1 MIRRVRIQG
10 YKSLKDAE
18 ITLGPLTVI
27 LGPNAAG
34 KTNLFD
40 ALRLLARI
48 VTGKNVKEAFEAEE
62 HRGVPLEA
70 FYLLAEPE
78 GGGAS
83 SDTARFTME
92 MDVELSPEVIS
103 AVEDQVAK
111 MREGLREARAP
122 RRVIERRLRYSITV
136 ELVLVSGYL
145 RVRDEKLVALNED
158 GTERQTRRP
167 FLERVGSRLRLRMEG
182 QARPTEHDI
191 GMDYALVSAPL
202 YPPHYSHITAF
213 REELSRWRFY
223 YLEPREMRAE
233 GALQELRSLAPSGAG
248 LAAFFNTLKV
258 ESPKQF
264 ESVQRTLHTLLPPID
279 QLDVEH
285 TRRGFL
291 DLRVVEEGVRFSSRV
306 ISEGTL
312 RILGLL
318 AITNPISPVTVIGY
332 EEPENGVH
340 AHRLGLIARMLA
352 TAADGGKQVLI
363 NTHSPLLVRH
373 LASAARLV
381 LCRRTDHE
389 TKFEPYE
396 GGPLFLAGAAEEA
409 LAEEESTKEPP
420 PTDLF
425 ERVVRGDFGT

>member
-1 MIRRVRIQG
+1 
-10 YKSLKDAE
+10 
-18 ITLGPLTVI
+18 
-27 LGPNAAG
+27 
-34 KTNLFD
+34 
-40 ALRLLARI
+40 
-48 VTGKNVKEAFEAEE
+48 
-62 HRGVPLEA
+62 
-70 FYLLAEPE
+70 
-78 GGGAS
+78 
-83 SDTARFTME
+83 
-92 MDVELSPEVIS
+92 
-103 AVEDQVAK
+103 
-111 MREGLREARAP
+111 
-122 RRVIERRLRYSITV
+122 
-136 ELVLVSGYL
+136 
-145 RVRDEKLVALNED
+145 
-158 GTERQTRRP
+158 
-167 FLERVGSRLRLRMEG
+167 
-182 QARPTEHDI
+182 
-191 GMDYALVSAPL
+191 VSAPL
-202 YPPHYSHITAF
+202 YPPHYPHITAF
-213 REELSRWRFY
+213 REEVSRWRFY

-233 GALQELRSLAPSGAG
+233 VALQELRSLGASGAG

-264 ESVQRTLHTLLPPID
+264 ESVQKTLHALLPPID

-340 AHRLGLIARMLA
+340 AQRLGLIARMLA

-363 NTHSPLLVRH
+363 NTHSPLLAKH

-389 TKFEPYE
+389 TRFEAYE

-409 LAEEESTKEPP
+409 LEEQESTKEPP

-425 ERVVRGDFGT
+425 ERVVRGDFG